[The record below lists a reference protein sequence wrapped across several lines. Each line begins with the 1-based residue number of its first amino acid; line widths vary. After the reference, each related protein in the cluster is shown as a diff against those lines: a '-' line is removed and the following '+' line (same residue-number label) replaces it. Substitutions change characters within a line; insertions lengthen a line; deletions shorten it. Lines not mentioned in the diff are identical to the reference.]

1 MFCSI
6 RVLCRDIPI
15 PFPHSCTFGSP
26 MVFHSRPG
34 SLSNRAWSRS
44 EAEIQPGPHRSSP
57 ASEQRRGAF
66 SWFICPDGAPV
77 SNSLKGTVCVGRGRA
92 DIPWG
97 SSLDEGTS
105 LPASPTWDVLL
116 DPSGLGRVCQAPLP
130 LLEAQPSVQ
139 DAIVPVSRALVRCIV
154 ALLSLRSSKP
164 RYARKSV
171 TRCQIAS
178 KPQSRRA
185 VVKPCILC

>member
-1 MFCSI
+1 ML
-6 RVLCRDIPI
+6 RHDVPI
-15 PFPHSCTFGSP
+15 LFPHSCSFGSP
-26 MVFHSRPG
+26 TVFHSRPG

-44 EAEIQPGPHRSSP
+44 KAEIQLGPHRSSP

-77 SNSLKGTVCVGRGRA
+77 SNSLKGTVCVGRGWA

-97 SSLDEGTS
+97 SSLNEGTS
-105 LPASPTWDVLL
+105 LPPSPTWDVLL
-116 DPSGLGRVCQAPLP
+116 DPSGLGHVCQAPLP
-130 LLEAQPSVQ
+130 SLEAQPSAQ
-139 DAIVPVSRALVRCIV
+139 DTAMIVSRALVRCTV

-164 RYARKSV
+164 HYARKIA
-171 TRCQIAS
+171 THCQVAS
-178 KPQSRRA
+178 KPQSHRA